1 MYLSRMYLNNQRRQT
16 RALLANPQMMHAA
29 VLSSFPPDSSAQTEE
44 GRVLWRI
51 DRTREETAL
60 YVVSPSIPSFEHLQ
74 EQSGWAQEP
83 SWQTSDYSQMLNR
96 ITKGQRYA
104 FRLTANPVHTV
115 TEEGKKR
122 RVAHI
127 TAEHQLRWLIERQ
140 EQLGARIADDAGE
153 PTASVNRSTRMVFN
167 RNGRRVTIQQVTFDG
182 VLEVT
187 AADSLRLVLT
197 SGLGKARGYGCGLL
211 TLAPLKITS

>member
-1 MYLSRMYLNNQRRQT
+1 MFLSRMYLNGQRRQT

-29 VLSSFPPDSSAQTEE
+29 VMASFPPDSSAQTDE
-44 GRVLWRI
+44 GRVLWRL
-51 DRTREETAL
+51 DQNRETTAL

-74 EQSGWAQEP
+74 EQAGWVQEP
-83 SWQTSDYSQMLNR
+83 SWQTSDYSQMLSR
-96 ITKGQRYA
+96 ITRGQRFA

-115 TEEGKKR
+115 TEGEKKR

-140 EQLGARIADDAGE
+140 EQLGAQVADGEGE
-153 PTASVNRSTRMVFN
+153 PTAAVNRSTRMVFN

-187 AADSLRLVLT
+187 SAAALRSVLT
-197 SGLGKARGYGCGLL
+197 SGIGKGRGYGCGLL
-211 TLAPLKITS
+211 TLAPLG